1 MLFLL
6 SMCMFSYRHG
16 ALCPN
21 RYKLLPTIIVKQSRE
36 INTQFVNLLR
46 SKSKAF
52 LNYGKRDTF
61 WQNDKQHRLNYT
73 RIGAASMFF
82 NHHIQFSLNYYFV
95 SLFLSSLHPRLLFT
109 RRIRIFLYSSVSV
122 FADASIQGFVMFF
135 IIFRYVIGNTACVPL
150 RIDYEIVQIIVSFF
164 IFF

>member
-6 SMCMFSYRHG
+6 SMCMFSYRRG
-16 ALCPN
+16 ALCPK
-21 RYKLLPTIIVKQSRE
+21 RYKLLLIIIVKQRRE

-82 NHHIQFSLNYYFV
+82 NHHIHFSLNYY
-95 SLFLSSLHPRLLFT
+95 LSICFYSCPHPRLLFT
-109 RRIRIFLYSSVSV
+109 RWIRILLYSSVSV
-122 FADASIQGFVMFF
+122 FADASFQGF
-135 IIFRYVIGNTACVPL
+135 
-150 RIDYEIVQIIVSFF
+150 
-164 IFF
+164 

>member
-46 SKSKAF
+46 SKSKGF
-52 LNYGKRDTF
+52 LKCTSKPSF
-61 WQNDKQHRLNYT
+61 MQNDKQHRLNYT
-73 RIGAASMFF
+73 QIGAASMFF
-82 NHHIQFSLNYYFV
+82 NHHIHFSLNYY
-95 SLFLSSLHPRLLFT
+95 LSICFYSCPHPRLLFT
-109 RRIRIFLYSSVSV
+109 RWIRILLYSSVSV
-122 FADASIQGFVMFF
+122 SADAL
-135 IIFRYVIGNTACVPL
+135 Y
-150 RIDYEIVQIIVSFF
+150 
-164 IFF
+164 